1 MEQIAIISDIHGNVP
16 ALKAV
21 LDEIK
26 KRNIT
31 RIFCLGD
38 LVGKGPSSDIVI
50 DICREKCEKI
60 IKGNWEEA
68 FLSKES
74 NPVIE
79 WHINKLGEA
88 RLNFL
93 HSLENCIELKMSGKN
108 IRLFHASQIGVN
120 NRVYK
125 NDPKEK
131 HLAMFDNT
139 EFTGYSFIPDIIGYG
154 DIHSS
159 YKETLG
165 EKILF
170 NVGSVG
176 NPLDITKAS
185 FGIITG
191 EYDSFIIDIEIIKVD
206 YDKEKSIDDAKKCNL
221 IDIDLYINE
230 IIFAKYRGVK

>member
-1 MEQIAIISDIHGNVP
+1 
-16 ALKAV
+16 
-21 LDEIK
+21 
-26 KRNIT
+26 
-31 RIFCLGD
+31 
-38 LVGKGPSSDIVI
+38 LVGKGPSSDVVI

-60 IKGNWEEA
+60 VKGNWEEG
-68 FLSKES
+68 FLSKEI
-74 NPVIE
+74 NPVME
-79 WHINKLGEA
+79 WHINKLGKT

-93 HSLENCIELKMSGKN
+93 YSLENCIELKMSGKN

-125 NDPKEK
+125 NDSREK
-131 HLAMFDNT
+131 HLAMFENT

-159 YKETLG
+159 YIETLG
-165 EKILF
+165 ERILF

-185 FGIITG
+185 FVIITG
-191 EYDSFIIDIEIIKVD
+191 ECDSSLNDKIDIEIIRVD

-230 IIFAKYRGVK
+230 IIFAKYRGLK